1 MGNMTAPAKE
11 KKEWRLEY
19 ILSSSLSSGF
29 DLVAGENE
37 DYAHCGFLLSSNDGC
52 ERSAWQF
59 LARKRT
65 RTL

>member
-37 DYAHCGFLLSSNDGC
+37 DYAHCGFCFLRMTDVKDLRGI
-52 ERSAWQF
+52 
-59 LARKRT
+59 LARNKRT